1 MHEDTSTTPQ
11 GEQSEATAAS
21 SAEKVHVNH
30 VYYEIANDL
39 LSKPTALCDI
49 LESEGVPS
57 TVVFCN
63 SPSDTD
69 LVEVM
74 LKKRGISAKKLVGHL
89 PPAKVVDAVKQAQRG
104 ELAVLVVTD
113 IAARSIEV
121 EDLDLIV
128 NYSVPSDPEI
138 YIHRM
143 GRSGNAGKRHTVFS
157 FVSPL
162 DIGNFHYI
170 KKFVETPFK
179 QADLPTKESMAGI
192 KLKNLS
198 LVAERQALHNDA
210 GLLDLVK
217 QVLGS
222 STKESLIAMLLHN
235 TLTVIPGL
243 RASAEREQAD
253 HGSDEDRGD
262 RGGGDRA
269 DRGGDREERW
279 GRDGG
284 GRGRDR
290 GDRGGRR
297 GGRDRDRGDR
307 GDRVGDRGGDR
318 DNRGNRG
325 GRDQFEENDFAGQ
338 EGVSND
344 GFEDQGAD
352 DRGGRFEDRDDR
364 PSRSRRQDREREPYV
379 PPQRDVRIYIGSGAR
394 HGLSEQKFR
403 GLMTQNCGGMDDKIK
418 RFAQRDCYSF
428 VDIAEEAADEVVSKL
443 DNSDLGDGSKLMLR
457 KAISINVPRE
467 NDKPRDELEGQP
479 EQNGAA
485 DQDAAGTE
493 ETAGENY

>member
-1 MHEDTSTTPQ
+1 MHEDTNTTPHS
-11 GEQSEATAAS
+11 EQSEGTA
-21 SAEKVHVNH
+21 ETTQQKIYVNH
-30 VYYEIANDL
+30 VYYEISNDL

-49 LESEGVPS
+49 LETEGTPS

-63 SPSDTD
+63 SPSDVD

-89 PPAKVVDAVKQAQRG
+89 PPAKVVDAVKQTQRG

-121 EDLDLIV
+121 EDVDLIV

-143 GRSGNAGKRHTVFS
+143 GRTGNAGKRHTVIS

-198 LVAERQALHNDA
+198 LVAERQALHNDP

-217 QVLGS
+217 QALAS
-222 STKESLIAMLLHN
+222 DTKESLIAMLLHN
-235 TLTVIPGL
+235 TLTVLPGL
-243 RASAEREQAD
+243 RASAEREHTD
-253 HGSDEDRGD
+253 HSAPREEGNREERFSRGPSDGGRGRGDRNDRGGRGRGDRRGGRNDRDNRDEDRGN
-262 RGGGDRA
+262 R
-269 DRGGDREERW
+269 
-279 GRDGG
+279 GG
-284 GRGRDR
+284 GRGRD
-290 GDRGGRR
+290 
-297 GGRDRDRGDR
+297 
-307 GDRVGDRGGDR
+307 
-318 DNRGNRG
+318 
-325 GRDQFEENDFAGQ
+325 QFQDDDFVGQ
-338 EGVSND
+338 EAVSQDNYD
-344 GFEDQGAD
+344 DQGGEGMERAE
-352 DRGGRFEDRDDR
+352 RGGRFDDQDDR
-364 PSRSRRQDREREPYV
+364 PRGRRQDREREPYV
-379 PPQRDVRIYIGSGAR
+379 PPQRDVRIYIGSGTR

-403 GLMTQNCGGMDDKIK
+403 ELMTQSCPGMDDKIK
-418 RFAQRDCYSF
+418 RFSQRDCYAF
-428 VDIAEEAADEVVSKL
+428 VDIAEEAADEVVAKL
-443 DNSDLGDGSKLMLR
+443 DSSDLADGGKLMLR

-467 NDKPRDELEGQP
+467 NDKPRDEMDGQLERSETESQDMAGP
-479 EQNGAA
+479 E
-485 DQDAAGTE
+485 E
-493 ETAGENY
+493 SAGENY